1 MSVAVEL
8 TPHPDPPPQGGREN
22 QTSQG
27 GRGRV
32 AFVDLRAQTEAL
44 EPALTRAIQR
54 VVSSGDFILGED
66 VAAFEA
72 EFAAYN
78 GVAHAIGVDSG
89 FSALELSL
97 RAAGVGPGDEVI
109 TQANTFIATVGA
121 ILAVGGRPVLTDVD
135 HSGAMDPGAV
145 AAAMSSRT
153 RAIIPVHLF
162 GRIGPTDAIL
172 DLAAARHIPVIEDA
186 CQAHG
191 ARWQG
196 RAAGSLGLLGTFSF
210 YPSKNLGAFGDG
222 GMVVTNSS
230 EMAQTVRLLRH
241 YGQRVKY
248 EHSLTPLNR
257 RLDSIQAA
265 VLRVKLPHL
274 DRWNECRRMLADA
287 YRERLADLPL
297 DIPSPSRGGG
307 QGGGQNLDVYHLF
320 VIGIDDRDGLRA
332 ALTADGI
339 ETGIH
344 YPIPLHRQPAL
355 AGLGYGD
362 GAFPQTERLAARSL
376 SLPMYPELSL
386 DDVDQV
392 AGSIRRWFAS
402 R

>member
-1 MSVAVEL
+1 M
-8 TPHPDPPPQGGREN
+8 
-22 QTSQG
+22 
-27 GRGRV
+27 
-32 AFVDLRAQTEAL
+32 
-44 EPALTRAIQR
+44 QR
-54 VVSSGDFILGED
+54 VVASGDFVLGED
-66 VAAFEA
+66 VSRFES
-72 EFAAYN
+72 EFAAYC
-78 GVAHAIGVDSG
+78 GVAHAVGVDSG

-121 ILAVGGRPVLTDVD
+121 ILAVGARPVLTDVD
-135 HSGAMDPGAV
+135 RFGAMDPDAV

-153 RAIIPVHLF
+153 RAIVPVHLF
-162 GRIGPTDAIL
+162 GRIVPLGPIL
-172 DLAAARHIPVIEDA
+172 ERATQRQIPVIEDA

-191 ARWQG
+191 ARLMG
-196 RAAGSLGLLGTFSF
+196 KAAGTFGLAGAFSF

-222 GMVVTNSS
+222 GMVVTDSS
-230 EMAQTVRLLRH
+230 ELAETVRLLRH

-248 EHSLTPLNR
+248 EHSLVPLNR

-274 DRWNECRRMLADA
+274 DRWNECRRLLAHA
-287 YRERLADLPL
+287 YRERLADLPVEL
-297 DIPSPSRGGG
+297 PPLEGEGNRDA
-307 QGGGQNLDVYHLF
+307 YHLF
-320 VIGIDDRDGLRA
+320 VMGMDGRDGLRSSLGEA
-332 ALTADGI
+332 GI

-355 AGLGYGD
+355 ASLGYRD
-362 GAFPQTERLAARSL
+362 DAFPQAERLAARSL

-386 DDVDQV
+386 DDLDWVTE
-392 AGSIRRWFAS
+392 SIRCWFA